1 MSPLGFGS
9 SRFYFY
15 RVSVPDA
22 VKEIKNLST
31 RKATQSTDISVK
43 SLKENSDISGNYIC
57 DFFNDCID
65 RGDFLSL
72 LKIANIT
79 PVF

>member
-65 RGDFLSL
+65 RGDFPSL

>member
-15 RVSVPDA
+15 RVSVPGA

-65 RGDFLSL
+65 RGDFSSL